1 MAEVSIDGAL
11 TKEALTSH
19 HQLQAQK
26 KEVRGSSG
34 FLWLHP

>member
-11 TKEALTSH
+11 TKEALASH